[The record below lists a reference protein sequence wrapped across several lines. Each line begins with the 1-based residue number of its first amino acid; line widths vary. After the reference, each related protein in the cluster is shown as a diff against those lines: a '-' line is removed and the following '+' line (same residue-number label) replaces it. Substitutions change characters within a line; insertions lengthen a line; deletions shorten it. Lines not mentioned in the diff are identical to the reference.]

1 MARNMNKWL
10 GDGGMALLGDLGLIL
25 SDYGEGWVE
34 GAWIPTPKACNPNG
48 PVQGGVYSV
57 VTDAVMSFATLS
69 ALEKGEHC
77 TLLEMKTSF
86 LRGAT
91 QGNQLRVRGEVGRV
105 GRTVAFCRATVTNTD
120 GKVVVETTG
129 TNLLFRAK
137 SIS

>member
-10 GDGGMALLGDLGLIL
+10 GDGGMALLGELGLIL

-34 GAWIPTPKACNPNG
+34 GTWIPTPKACNPNG

-57 VTDAVMSFATLS
+57 VTDAVMAFSTLS
-69 ALEKGEHC
+69 TLEKGEHC

-86 LRGAT
+86 LRGAV
-91 QGNQLRVRGEVGRV
+91 QGDQLRVRGKVVRMS
-105 GRTVAFCRATVTNTD
+105 RTVAFCRANVTHTD
-120 GKVVVETTG
+120 GKIAADATG

-137 SIS
+137 SI